1 MWLDQKI
8 ENNMVDFIIVEWGEA
23 WYKRQLHNI
32 LYWEDNERNGQK
44 TWLKEIVIWY
54 LYIASYIMLY
64 FNQQQFNIQSR
75 INFFKIN

>member
-32 LYWEDNERNGQK
+32 LYWEDNERKGQK
-44 TWLKEIVIWY
+44 T
-54 LYIASYIMLY
+54 
-64 FNQQQFNIQSR
+64 
-75 INFFKIN
+75 